1 MNLALETKQVFER
14 WETGNEIFAMFLF
27 IQWKMVFFLICRT
40 PDFELLLLEKG
51 ASYVMVFTVTWQFYY
66 CIENCCI
73 YLLPFHIFQ
82 YWLVEFFLQGP
93 GGGPDPHDRPFSRES
108 CILHIFQQF
117 PKSCF
122 SFRKKYIKKSNLVY
136 LLWPLKLVGRDG
148 FWHSQQN
155 TQTQIPHPVPNFGQ
169 VSLPGKQSNPGSR
182 QYIYCFPD
190 SRTVFWSNPESRKY
204 PSRPCF

>member
-1 MNLALETKQVFER
+1 MCLCFVTVSSSKIMLEIRLVVTFITTKVVNWIISTVMNLALKTKQVFER

-51 ASYVMVFTVTWQFYY
+51 ASYVMVFTVAGQFYY

-93 GGGPDPHDRPFSRES
+93 GGGPDPHDRPFFAR
-108 CILHIFQQF
+108 ILHPAHFSAVSQILLFF
-117 PKSCF
+117 PK
-122 SFRKKYIKKSNLVY
+122 KI
-136 LLWPLKLVGRDG
+136 
-148 FWHSQQN
+148 H
-155 TQTQIPHPVPNFGQ
+155 
-169 VSLPGKQSNPGSR
+169 
-182 QYIYCFPD
+182 
-190 SRTVFWSNPESRKY
+190 
-204 PSRPCF
+204 